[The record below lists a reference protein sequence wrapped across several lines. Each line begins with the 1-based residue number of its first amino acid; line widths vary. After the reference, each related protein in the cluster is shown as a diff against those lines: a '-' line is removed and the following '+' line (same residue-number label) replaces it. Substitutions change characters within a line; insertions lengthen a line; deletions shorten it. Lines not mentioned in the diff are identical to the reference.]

1 MTYFYFEKV
10 MQRSNLICTLSAE
23 GLCPGNLL
31 GNKYFLFIR
40 ALRPLLYF
48 IPTKLISD
56 DVIEE
61 A

>member
-1 MTYFYFEKV
+1 

-23 GLCPGNLL
+23 GLCPDNVL
-31 GNKYFLFIR
+31 GNKYFLIIR

>member
-1 MTYFYFEKV
+1 

>member
-23 GLCPGNLL
+23 GLCPDNLL
-31 GNKYFLFIR
+31 GNRYFLIIR